1 MLLQSKISLAT
12 ISLTLSLLP
21 IKGIAETDKQAFE
34 NADIVTLLDSTHVR
48 VNDKGAGIF
57 NITRRIRILT
67 VKGAVAQRV
76 LRFDYDPLTAS
87 AQFKYV
93 YIHRGNGTTDTLS
106 TKKVCDY
113 PAPARAIYWGAR
125 QIMLGLDNLS
135 PGDEVAYEIEKKG
148 FTYALLADNET
159 DLSRFEP
166 PMRGQFYDIVPFWVN
181 EPTRRKIYVL
191 NIPEKKTLYYKFFQ
205 GTCQESVRT
214 TNGRTIYSFAID
226 NAVPFKKEPNM
237 VDLYDVAPKLML
249 STTSDWKKKS
259 IWFNQTNESY
269 GSFKPTPEAKIK
281 VKEIL
286 KGKNTEMEKIAA
298 LSHWVADNIRYAGI
312 SMGEGEGYT
321 LHNLQM
327 DFTDRCGVCKD
338 IAGTLISFLRIAGF
352 KAYPAMT
359 MAGSRVE
366 QIAADHFNHCVC
378 VVKLS
383 NGTLMP
389 IDPTWIPFCRELWSS
404 AEQQQNY
411 LPGLPKGSD
420 LLLTPTSDPENHYI
434 RIKAENKL
442 DEKGNLTGHF
452 VVTAEGQSDSRV
464 RSIFFRDWQTNWTR
478 DLEERLLQV
487 SPKAQVLKVDYGN
500 NPRDYQAAP
509 IRIEFTYHIPD
520 YAAVTD
526 NHIALKPMI
535 TNNLYRNVMTFL
547 NIKDVDRKYAFKDAC
562 SRLVELNETLTIPR
576 GYEMVTNAKD
586 DSIVS
591 NCSAFSGQLYQEN
604 TKLHLNMR
612 LSLAKRVY
620 EQSDWDGF
628 RKALRAYK
636 SFDEYLILK
645 K

>member
-12 ISLTLSLLP
+12 FSAVLFLLP
-21 IKGIAETDKQAFE
+21 FKGTADTDKKEFE
-34 NADIVTLLDSTHVR
+34 KADAVTLLDSTHVR

-87 AQFKYV
+87 AKFKYV

-106 TKKVCDY
+106 TNEICDY

-125 QIMLGLDNLS
+125 QIMLGLNNLN

-148 FTYALLADNET
+148 FTYALLAEEEN

-181 EPTRRKIYVL
+181 EPTVRKIYVL
-191 NIPEKKTLYYKFFQ
+191 DMPEKKTLYYKFYQ

-214 TNGRTIYSFAID
+214 TKGRTIYSFAID

-259 IWFNQTNESY
+259 VWFYQTNESY
-269 GSFKPTPEAKIK
+269 GSFRPTPEAKIK

-411 LPGLPKGSD
+411 LPGTPKGSD
-420 LLLTPTSDPENHYI
+420 LLLTPISDPENHYI

-464 RSIFFRDWQTNWTR
+464 RSIFFRDWQTNWSR

-487 SPKAQVLKVDYGN
+487 SPKAQVLKVDYGK

-520 YAAVTD
+520 YATVAD
-526 NHIALKPMI
+526 NCIALKPMI
-535 TNNLYRNVMTFL
+535 VNNLYRNVMTFL

-562 SRLVELNETLTIPR
+562 SRLVELDETLTIPK
-576 GYEMVTNAKD
+576 GYELASTAKAY
-586 DSIVS
+586 SMES
-591 NCSAFSGQLYQEN
+591 ECSAFSGRLQQES

-612 LSLAKRVY
+612 LSLAKRIY
-620 EQSDWDGF
+620 EQGDWEGF
-628 RKALRAYK
+628 R
-636 SFDEYLILK
+636 
-645 K
+645 